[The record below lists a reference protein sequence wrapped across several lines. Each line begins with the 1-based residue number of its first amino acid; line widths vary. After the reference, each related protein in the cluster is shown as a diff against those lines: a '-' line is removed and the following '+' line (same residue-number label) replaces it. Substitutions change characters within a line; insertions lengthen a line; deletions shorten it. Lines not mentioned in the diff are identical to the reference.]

1 MARTRIEKKL
11 GGVVR
16 YVQSHFDGPDP
27 YQAEI
32 DRNMDFLRRAIE
44 SAELDRLRRLC
55 YSLSQRSR
63 QAA

>member
-1 MARTRIEKKL
+1 
-11 GGVVR
+11 VR
-16 YVQSHFDGPDP
+16 YVQSHFDGPDL

-63 QAA
+63 RAA